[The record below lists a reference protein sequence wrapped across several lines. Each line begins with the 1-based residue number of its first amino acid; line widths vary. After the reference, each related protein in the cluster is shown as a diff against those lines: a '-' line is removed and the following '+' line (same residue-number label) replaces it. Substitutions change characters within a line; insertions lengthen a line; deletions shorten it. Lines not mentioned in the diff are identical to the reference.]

1 MNTAIQK
8 QIEQKIARSK
18 KGELFVPSDFRGLG
32 TEAAIKMALS
42 RLAKEGVLKRI
53 AHGLYLLPKKDPIF
67 GPILPSLEEIAEAI
81 ASKEKIRIK
90 PAGAY
95 ALNKLGLTTQVPT
108 KLVYLTDGVRKEI
121 NVGKGTIKFKATTP
135 KKLSMT
141 GKISSLVIQALEELN
156 PFNIDETVKLSLK
169 ELLEKE
175 DPKKLTHDLKLA
187 PAKVNDFLISLI
199 KDTHNDRLVK
209 A

>member
-1 MNTAIQK
+1 MNTTIQK

-53 AHGLYLLPKKDPIF
+53 AHGLYLLPKEDPIF

-81 ASKEKIRIK
+81 ARKEKIRIK